1 MIKFVVMTTQFC
13 NFCVLRME
21 VEPVYYGSVL
31 HSWKVMSDRRKLP
44 VHSFGYLPGTV
55 ATNQVFDT
63 IEEAETSAKS
73 RADDLKAK
81 FIKEY
86 THKAEYA
93 RKRLEA
99 MMDHQPKVRRIN
111 LVK

>member
-21 VEPVYYGSVL
+21 VEPEYYGNIL
-31 HSWKVMSDRRKLP
+31 HRWKVMSDRRKLP
-44 VHSFGYLPGTV
+44 ANSFGYLPGTV
-55 ATNQVFDT
+55 ECKQVFDT
-63 IEEAETSAKS
+63 IEEAEASAKARS
-73 RADDLKAK
+73 DDLKAK
-81 FIKEY
+81 FVKKY

-99 MMDHQPKVRRIN
+99 MIDHQPKVRRIN

>member
-21 VEPVYYGSVL
+21 VEPDYYSSTITRWRVI
-31 HSWKVMSDRRKLP
+31 SDRKKLP
-44 VHSFGYLPGTV
+44 VHSFGYLPAYIDTK
-55 ATNQVFDT
+55 QVFDT
-63 IEEAETSAKS
+63 IEEAEASAKS

-86 THKAEYA
+86 RHKAEYA
-93 RKRLEA
+93 QKRLEA

-111 LVK
+111 LVR